1 MNHIEAKLT
10 HRTDSTTP
18 VRCQPLTRDP
28 RIGGILAR
36 LTATACHLAART
48 LFSQDGR
55 CDASLKK
62 AVATRRRAPSML
74 KGSPSSFGRKGAI
87 HPHPSRAMGAV
98 KRFSRLGAA
107 AECQPRQYQEQRRA
121 RANPW
126 RVRPALLPF
135 SVTRMISGCRRCRGC
150 GTVESLN

>member
-1 MNHIEAKLT
+1 MNHIEAQLT

-18 VRCQPLTRDP
+18 VRCQRLTRDP

-62 AVATRRRAPSML
+62 VVATSRRAPSML
-74 KGSPSSFGRKGAI
+74 KRSLSSFGRTRNSF
-87 HPHPSRAMGAV
+87 PSRAMGDVA
-98 KRFSRLGAA
+98 RFSRLGAA
-107 AECQPRQYQEQRRA
+107 AECQPRR
-121 RANPW
+121 
-126 RVRPALLPF
+126 
-135 SVTRMISGCRRCRGC
+135 
-150 GTVESLN
+150 